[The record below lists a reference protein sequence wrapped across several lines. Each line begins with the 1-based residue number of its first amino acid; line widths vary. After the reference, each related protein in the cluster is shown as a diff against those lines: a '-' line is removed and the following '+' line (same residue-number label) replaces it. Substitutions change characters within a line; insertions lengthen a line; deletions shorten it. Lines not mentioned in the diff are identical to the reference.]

1 MPDTSSHNLI
11 DAVQQDHREVE
22 RLLDAVESASGD
34 ARRDAFAQ
42 LVEKL
47 KAHEAAEQK
56 VVHPLTTELGDADEA
71 EALEAEESAA
81 EKAIKELEGLDVD
94 SPEFEAG
101 FARLRS
107 DVVQHAEEEER
118 EEHPLILSETSDD
131 ELQRRGAEFEA
142 AERTAAEG

>member
-1 MPDTSSHNLI
+1 MPDTASNNLI
-11 DAVQQDHREVE
+11 EAVQQDHREVE
-22 RLLDAVESASGD
+22 RMLEAVESASGD
-34 ARRDAFAQ
+34 VRRDAFSQ

-47 KAHEAAEQK
+47 KAHEAAEQQ

-71 EALEAEESAA
+71 AALKAEESAA

-94 SPEFEAG
+94 SPEFESG

-107 DVVQHAEEEER
+107 DVLEHAEEEER

-131 ELQRRGAEFEA
+131 ELQRRGAEFEKAEQA
-142 AERTAAEG
+142 ASEG

>member
-1 MPDTSSHNLI
+1 MPYSKTT
-11 DAVQQDHREVE
+11 AEVE
-22 RLLDAVESASGD
+22 RMLDAVESASGD

-47 KAHEAAEQK
+47 KAHEAALQEQQ

-71 EALEAEESAA
+71 DALEAEESAA

-107 DVVQHAEEEER
+107 DVLEQAREEEER
-118 EEHPLILSETSDD
+118 EEHAHLE
-131 ELQRRGAEFEA
+131 
-142 AERTAAEG
+142 